1 MSVPLSDCPFLEL
14 LLFLQHTVNWKNTQ
28 HESCELSFIWG
39 IMRTIALEAAF
50 QITLRNCS
58 EEVGWKVNMCVILV
72 KWTTCY
78 QANIILQKVAASL
91 MKVTASHKEQM
102 PP

>member
-1 MSVPLSDCPFLEL
+1 MSAPLSDCPFLEL
-14 LLFLQHTVNWKNTQ
+14 LLFLQNTVNWKNTQ
-28 HESCELSFIWG
+28 HESCDVSFIWG
-39 IMRTIALEAAF
+39 IMRTIVWEAAF

-58 EEVGWKVNMCVILV
+58 EEVGWKVSMCVILV

-91 MKVTASHKEQM
+91 IKVTFSHKEQM
-102 PP
+102 SP

>member
-1 MSVPLSDCPFLEL
+1 
-14 LLFLQHTVNWKNTQ
+14 
-28 HESCELSFIWG
+28 
-39 IMRTIALEAAF
+39 MRMITWEAAF
-50 QITLRNCS
+50 QITLRKCS
-58 EEVGWKVNMCVILV
+58 EEVGRKVSMCVILV

-102 PP
+102 SP